1 MSNKFATEALIF
13 IALLIATACI
23 IELSSKLE
31 DTKPEL
37 VRLAEFDALLTEC
50 NALIP
55 EDAYCELIARQ
66 RRESGK

>member
-1 MSNKFATEALIF
+1 MTDKFATEILIF
-13 IALLIATACI
+13 ITLAIAVACI
-23 IELSSKLE
+23 IQLSSKLE
-31 DTKPEL
+31 DTKTEL
-37 VRLAEFDALLTEC
+37 VRLSEFDALLAEC